1 MSEKRKPKSK
11 LPPGVTQVP
20 VTRDAE
26 IWKPMVM
33 ELVALAINERA
44 DVLNFRVPDVV
55 VDEINYGSFEVSV
68 RRIV

>member
-1 MSEKRKPKSK
+1 MSKQGKSEIK
-11 LPPGVTQVP
+11 LPFGVTQVP
-20 VTRDAE
+20 MTEDAE
-26 IWKPMVM
+26 IWRPKVL

-44 DVLNFRVPDVV
+44 DVLNFRVPNVV

>member
-1 MSEKRKPKSK
+1 MSEKRKPESK

-20 VTRDAE
+20 MTRDAE